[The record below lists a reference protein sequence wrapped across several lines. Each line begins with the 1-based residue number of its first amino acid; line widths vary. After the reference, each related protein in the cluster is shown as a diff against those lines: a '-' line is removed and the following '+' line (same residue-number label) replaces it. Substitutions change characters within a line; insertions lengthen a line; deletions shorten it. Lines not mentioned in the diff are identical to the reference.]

1 MFTATGVALA
11 ALAVSGCAK
20 PPEGEG
26 VASAGS
32 VAGVSAQQSADPD
45 RPSDNPDERVRQF
58 VSCMRANGVDVPD
71 PEPGDKT
78 GKTALRFESVSG
90 VDKSKLV
97 AAMEKCNKYLP
108 AGGQTLRLTPE
119 ELEQARQFAQ
129 CMRENGVPNWP
140 DPDADGTFK
149 TDSLAEI
156 KKDDPSVQAA
166 IEKCRAVR

>member
-78 GKTALRFESVSG
+78 GKTALRFEPG
-90 VDKSKLV
+90 EIDKDKLV
-97 AAMEKCNKYLP
+97 PAMEKCNKYLP
-108 AGGQTLRLTPE
+108 AGGESVRLTPE
-119 ELEQARQFAQ
+119 QLEGARRFSQ

-140 DPDADGTFK
+140 DPDADGIFRTGGL
-149 TDSLAEI
+149 TEI
-156 KKDDPSVQAA
+156 KKDDPAVQAA